1 MKDKEIIRL
10 KESIEKFK
18 NEQRLEEE
26 LFDDSKDIK
35 DKEFHLSNIEKL
47 DVKLVRLGVKLRKLT
62 GTYVEEEDTIKAPWD
77 YVASPEEF
85 GFCGAFRCDED
96 VEYDDEY

>member
-10 KESIEKFK
+10 KESIEKLK
-18 NEQRLEEE
+18 NEQRL
-26 LFDDSKDIK
+26 
-35 DKEFHLSNIEKL
+35 
-47 DVKLVRLGVKLRKLT
+47 
-62 GTYVEEEDTIKAPWD
+62 EEEDTIKAPWD

-96 VEYDDEY
+96 DEYDDEY

>member
-26 LFDDSKDIK
+26 LFDNSKDIK

-47 DVKLVRLGVKLRKLT
+47 DVKLVRLGVKLREST
-62 GTYVEEEDTIKAPWD
+62 GTYVEEDTIKAPWD
-77 YVASPEEF
+77 YVASPKEF

-96 VEYDDEY
+96 E

>member
-10 KESIEKFK
+10 KESIEKLK

-26 LFDDSKDIK
+26 LFDNSKDIK

-62 GTYVEEEDTIKAPWD
+62 RAYVEEDTIKAPWD

-96 VEYDDEY
+96 E